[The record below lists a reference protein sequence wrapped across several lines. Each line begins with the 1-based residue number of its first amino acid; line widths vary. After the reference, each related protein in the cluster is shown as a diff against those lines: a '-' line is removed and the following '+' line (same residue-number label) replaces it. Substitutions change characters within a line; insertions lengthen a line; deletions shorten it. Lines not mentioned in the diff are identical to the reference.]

1 MLCYYYNINRE
12 EQMKKQTKKH
22 ILEFLHFWPMTIV
35 VPILLLLILFPG
47 IAGAKSISDKKHDQ
61 FCLPKDVAT
70 GMGCVWLV
78 SNRTKGEDHQIQ
90 IVSSED
96 GHPVRDGKLSLRF
109 EVRPGECWGEF
120 NGQMAND
127 YQPNNDCERTN
138 GKAERAEISTK
149 KFYKGNK
156 WYAWSIYIPE
166 GQEKFDPSSLK
177 LSQFDHNGWMKPK
190 ANNGKGYFQ
199 LANWEHDDGKYRF
212 VNAVDDWNESKSVEV
227 IGKWTDIVVNV
238 KWSHKDDGFYKIW
251 ADGKMIY
258 DFQGATLYAKHLKA
272 GFKIGIYRSWLDR
285 IWALGRDGGT
295 TVVYYDGIRFGKSE
309 KSLKLGYELP
319 TTIVKSEVD
328 ILEAQIA
335 ELMLK
340 QKDNYDIEVSRE
352 IVRLKKK
359 LQKAEYEAIINN
371 KS

>member
-1 MLCYYYNINRE
+1 
-12 EQMKKQTKKH
+12 MKKQTKKH

-47 IAGAKSISDKKHDQ
+47 IAGAKSISDNKHDQ

-96 GHPVRDGKLSLRF
+96 GHPVRDGKFSLRF
-109 EVRPGECWGEF
+109 EVRPGECWGKFDGE
-120 NGQMAND
+120 MAND
-127 YQPNNDCERTN
+127 HQPNNDCERTN
-138 GKAERAEISTK
+138 GKAERAEIGTK
-149 KFYKGNK
+149 KYYKGNK

-177 LSQFDHNGWMKPK
+177 LSQFDHNGWKKPN

-199 LANWEHDDGKYRF
+199 LANWEHNDGKYTF
-212 VNAVDDWNESKSVEV
+212 QNAANDYDESKSVDV

-238 KWSHKDDGFYKIW
+238 NWSHKDDGFYKIW

-258 DFQGATLYAKHLKA
+258 EFQGATLYAKHLKA
-272 GFKIGIYRSWLDR
+272 GFKVGIYRSWLDH
-285 IWALGRDGGT
+285 IWAQGRDGGIS
-295 TVVYYDGIRFGKSE
+295 VVYYDEIKFGKSE
-309 KSLKLGYELP
+309 KSLKLDYELE
-319 TTIVKSEVD
+319 TKMVKSEVE

-335 ELMLK
+335 ELKLK

-352 IVRLKKK
+352 IVKLKKK
-359 LQKAEYEAIINN
+359 LKRAEYEAII
-371 KS
+371 KSKS

>member
-1 MLCYYYNINRE
+1 
-12 EQMKKQTKKH
+12 MKKQTKKH

-47 IAGAKSISDKKHDQ
+47 VAGAKSISDKKHDQ

-90 IVSSED
+90 IVSSKD

-109 EVRPGECWGEF
+109 EVRPGECWGQF
-120 NGQMAND
+120 NGETAND
-127 YQPNNDCERTN
+127 NQPNNDCERTN

-156 WYAWSIYIPE
+156 WYAYSIYIPE
-166 GQEKFDPSSLK
+166 GQERFDPSSLK
-177 LSQFDHNGWMKPK
+177 LSQFDHNDGS
-190 ANNGKGYFQ
+190 GYMQ
-199 LANWEHDDGKYRF
+199 LANWEHNDGKYKF
-212 VNAVDDWNESKSVEV
+212 VNAVNDWEKSKSVEV

-258 DFQGATLYAKHLKA
+258 EFQGATLYAKHLKA
-272 GFKIGIYRSWLDR
+272 GFKVGIYRSWLDH
-285 IWALGRDGGT
+285 IWAQGRDGGIS
-295 TVVYYDGIRFGKSE
+295 VVYYDEIKFGKSE
-309 KSLKLGYELP
+309 KSLKLDYKLE
-319 TTIVKSEVD
+319 TEMVKSEVE

-335 ELMLK
+335 ELKLK

-352 IVRLKKK
+352 IVKLKKK
-359 LQKAEYEAIINN
+359 LKRAEYEAII
-371 KS
+371 KSKS